1 MSVVFTSEIVSSVGF
16 PPRRV
21 SSASWPPV
29 PHVWWYARFPLIEL
43 RSPVKNSA
51 SRRVGG
57 GHSLRVAAPSSLAVR
72 TLPAACALPAVPL
85 PVAQC
90 NGSSSQ
96 IFIVLSWGVGT
107 YLV

>member
-1 MSVVFTSEIVSSVGF
+1 MSRESNARVDGAITMERG
-16 PPRRV
+16 RRLWSKNNFV
-21 SSASWPPV
+21 
-29 PHVWWYARFPLIEL
+29 
-43 RSPVKNSA
+43 NSA

-57 GHSLRVAAPSSLAVR
+57 GHSFRVAAPSSLAVR